1 MLSYVNTCSLSSADE
16 ARIRRNH
23 LPQNRVRLLS
33 HYPLHNHA
41 GPRNIWLKAMYKTRS
56 CVISCPAE
64 ILIAE
69 RQREKIPNNYF
80 PWISF
85 ECEPMLLWCHAGS
98 SATVSAVP
106 GDQKIRAG
114 EKVELLGNFG
124 GTAPITCTWLKFKK
138 PVRKR
143 TESLY
148 NDRSTGSQIFWN
160 KGNYLQWFLTAPQI
174 NFPREHRVPLYQ
186 NWQHKYLL

>member
-1 MLSYVNTCSLSSADE
+1 MQAQGIFD
-16 ARIRRNH
+16 
-23 LPQNRVRLLS
+23 
-33 HYPLHNHA
+33 
-41 GPRNIWLKAMYKTRS
+41 LKAMYRDTFLCDKLS
-56 CVISCPAE
+56 CR

-69 RQREKIPNNYF
+69 RQREKIRNNYF
-80 PWISF
+80 PWK
-85 ECEPMLLWCHAGS
+85 CWMWTYVCLWCHAGS
-98 SATVSAVP
+98 PPQFLQFP

-148 NDRSTGSQIFWN
+148 NDRSLVPKSSEIKATIYSDFWLHP
-160 KGNYLQWFLTAPQI
+160 K
-174 NFPREHRVPLYQ
+174 
-186 NWQHKYLL
+186 